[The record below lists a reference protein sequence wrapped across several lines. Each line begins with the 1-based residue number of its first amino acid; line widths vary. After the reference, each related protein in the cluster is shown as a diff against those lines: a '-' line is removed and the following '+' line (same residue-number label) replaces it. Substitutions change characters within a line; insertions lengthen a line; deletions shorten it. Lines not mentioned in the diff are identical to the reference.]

1 MYKKFLGL
9 YMIFH
14 IKLKDVLMIVFL
26 NVSPNTIYKP
36 FSPIRGWKWKPRET
50 MLVLQTDNAT
60 ISSEHHEGGSWA
72 TGDICSIRK
81 QEVIEGERV
90 RSS

>member
-60 ISSEHHEGGSWA
+60 ISSEHHEGGS
-72 TGDICSIRK
+72 
-81 QEVIEGERV
+81 
-90 RSS
+90 